1 MSILRNSRINKE
13 LNRVKEL
20 NDVGFYTVVEKGN
33 VDDSEYKWE
42 VSFYDKTACLFFP
55 ENYPFE
61 APKLIFTEPI
71 KHKHVSVDGKLIFEW
86 SPAYTAAGLLQTVA
100 NMLVGNEWNWNENN
114 DENEEEKKKDENDDE
129 NNDENEEEKKKDEND
144 DENND
149 ENEEEKKKE
158 ENDDENQVPENS
170 YYEER
175 VIILEDCILRLG
187 GSSIDIVSIIS
198 SHLSA
203 DDLSYLLYI
212 EQKARMIDKSLT
224 IKLLKEVVTHVL
236 SFDQES
242 SKRIEQKKQYLRD
255 MERLGVVY
263 ERYVLHRNR
272 RTPAWHDDL
281 SC

>member
-129 NNDENEEEKKKDEND
+129 N
-144 DENND
+144 
-149 ENEEEKKKE
+149 
-158 ENDDENQVPENS
+158 QVPENS